1 MHLGLWLKVH
11 NDNSILLWA
20 IIVEQECIPVGCVP
34 SAAVAGCW
42 GGGAWSGGCPVW
54 GVASQHALRQ
64 TPPPCGQTDS
74 CKNITF
80 ATLLRT
86 VINRKD
92 FFWLQLL
99 PDTSHKRLWQFVVTT
114 KFYHNISDNFYCAQ
128 MKFGARSCVFTSV
141 SHSVHWGGLHPGG
154 LGRPPQS
161 DTMGYGKWMGG
172 MHPTGIHSCIYSIL
186 IVLVEDGFTVKFI

>member
-1 MHLGLWLKVH
+1 MHLGLWFKVH
-11 NDNSILLWA
+11 NDDSILLWA

-34 SAAVAGCW
+34 SAAVVVWEVSAP
-42 GGGAWSGGCPVW
+42 GGGVPGL
-54 GVASQHALRQ
+54 GVGIPACTEAD
-64 TPPPCGQTDS
+64 PPCGQTDI

-99 PDTSHKRLWQFVVTT
+99 PDTSHKRLWQWIVTT

-141 SHSVHWGGLHPGG
+141 SHSVHWGVCIQGG
-154 LGRPPQS
+154 WADPPIRY
-161 DTMGYGKWMGG
+161 YGIW
-172 MHPTGIHSCIYSIL
+172 
-186 IVLVEDGFTVKFI
+186 